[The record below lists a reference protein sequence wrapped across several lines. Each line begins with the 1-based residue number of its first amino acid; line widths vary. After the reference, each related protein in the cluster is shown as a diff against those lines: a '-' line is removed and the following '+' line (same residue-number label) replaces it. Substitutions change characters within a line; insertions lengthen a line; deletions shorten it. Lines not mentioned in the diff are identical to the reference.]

1 MDIIASDYLIYD
13 TDMVEGQYSIVLGTK
28 RLLDLFDGLLS
39 SMGKMREDVLFN
51 ERNRFEDIV
60 PILMEKGYC
69 EIEKK
74 KHKEIISYSLL
85 TMYERDGVYGYTD
98 RELYLDP
105 RVVHERMTSEY
116 REDIEDI
123 DEDIIEHVE
132 NEVSVLTYDREVEGR
147 HIVLDFREF
156 RKEYNYK
163 ENKIENILYTVKYYG
178 SHESIVKN
186 VLGEKRMTQLELLL
200 FKKWNR
206 VFI

>member
-1 MDIIASDYLIYD
+1 MDIIASDYSIYD
-13 TDMVEGQYSIVLGTK
+13 TDVVEGHYSIVLGTK
-28 RLLDLFDGLLS
+28 RLLDLFNGILS
-39 SMGKMREDVLFN
+39 NMEKMREDILFN
-51 ERNRFEDIV
+51 ERGRFEDIV
-60 PILMEKGYC
+60 PILMENGYR

-74 KHKEIISYSLL
+74 KHKEVISYSLL
-85 TMYERDGVYGYTD
+85 TMYEKEGVYGYTD

-116 REDIEDI
+116 KENIEDI
-123 DEDIIEHVE
+123 DEDIIENVE
-132 NEVSVLTYDREVEGR
+132 NEVSVLTYDKEVEGR

-156 RKEYNYK
+156 RKEYNYR

-178 SHESIVKN
+178 NHENMVKN
-186 VLGEKRMTQLELLL
+186 VLGERRMTQLELLL